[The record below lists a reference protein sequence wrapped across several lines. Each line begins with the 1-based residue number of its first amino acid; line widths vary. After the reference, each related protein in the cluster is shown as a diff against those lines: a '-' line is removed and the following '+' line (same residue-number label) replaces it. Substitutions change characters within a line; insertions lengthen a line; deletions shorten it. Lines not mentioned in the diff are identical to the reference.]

1 MGGLPGPLFVFA
13 SLRKMV
19 GVSRSLPPAS
29 LIYNPKAGRRRH
41 GRTIERIKTALGST
55 YDLAITPTAGPRH
68 AIDLARAASSRGDV
82 AVFAWGGDG
91 TVREV
96 VEGILGSTT
105 HLGVLPGGTFNVVAR
120 SIGLSGDPVRAAR
133 LLTRAV
139 PRPRD
144 VGLIADTPFVMQA
157 TAGLDGFLMHHLR
170 PDLKARLGIGGAV
183 VDGLRA
189 LVRYRFP
196 RFRVSVDGA
205 EHEVTGAGFVN
216 MTEYAGR
223 YHFVP
228 GARWDDGKA
237 HALLYTGRTRLT
249 AVGFAIDIALGRHHL
264 RRDVVIKEARTM
276 TIMKSPEVHVQT
288 DGDAWRGDLPA
299 TCRLAVQPIQVLIPA

>member
-1 MGGLPGPLFVFA
+1 
-13 SLRKMV
+13 MV
-19 GVSRSLPPAS
+19 GVSRSLAPAS

-41 GRTIERIKTALGST
+41 NRTIEGIKSALGAT
-55 YDLAITPTAGPRH
+55 YDLAVHPTTGPRH
-68 AIDLARAASSRGDV
+68 AIELARAASLRGDV

-96 VEGILGSTT
+96 AEGILGSTT
-105 HLGVLPGGTFNVVAR
+105 HLGVLPGGTFNVVALA
-120 SIGLSGDPVRAAR
+120 IGLPRDPVRAAR
-133 LLTRAV
+133 ILARAV
-139 PRPRD
+139 PRARD
-144 VGLIADTPFVMQA
+144 VGLIAGTPFLMQA
-157 TAGLDGFLMHHLR
+157 TAGLVGVLVHHLR
-170 PDLKARLGIGGAV
+170 PDLKARLGMAGAV

-189 LVRYRFP
+189 LMRYRFP

-237 HALLYTGRTRLT
+237 HVLLYTGRTRLT
-249 AVGFAIDIALGRHHL
+249 AVRFAIDLALGRHHL

-276 TIMKSPEVHVQT
+276 TISDSPGVHVQT
-288 DGDAWRGDLPA
+288 DGDAWPGALPA
-299 TCRLAVQPIQVLIPA
+299 TCRLASEQIQVLIPV

>member
-1 MGGLPGPLFVFA
+1 
-13 SLRKMV
+13 MV
-19 GVSRSLPPAS
+19 SVGRSLPPAS

-41 GRTIERIKTALGST
+41 GRTVEGIKTALGAT

-68 AIDLARAASSRGDV
+68 AIDLARAAARKGDV

-96 VEGILGSTT
+96 VEGMLGSPT
-105 HLGVLPGGTFNVVAR
+105 HLGVLPGGTFNVVALAV
-120 SIGLSGDPVRAAR
+120 GLPRDPVRAAR
-133 LLTRAV
+133 ILARAAAC
-139 PRPRD
+139 PRD
-144 VGLIADTPFVMQA
+144 VGLIADTPFLMQA

-170 PDLKARLGIGGAV
+170 PDLKARLGMGGAV
-183 VDGLRA
+183 VDGIRA
-189 LVRYRFP
+189 LMRYRFP
-196 RFRVSVDGA
+196 RFRVKVDDA

-223 YHFVP
+223 YQFVP

-237 HALLYTGRTRLT
+237 HVLLYTGRTRLT
-249 AVGFAIDIALGRHHL
+249 AVRFAIDLTLGRHHL
-264 RRDVVIKEARTM
+264 RRDVVIMEAQTM
-276 TIMKSPEVHVQT
+276 TLMHGPEVHVQT

-299 TCRLAVQPIQVLIPA
+299 TCRLSEKRIQVLIPG

>member
-1 MGGLPGPLFVFA
+1 M
-13 SLRKMV
+13 
-19 GVSRSLPPAS
+19 SRSLPPAS

-41 GRTIERIKTALGST
+41 GRTIEGIKTALRET

-68 AIDLARAASSRGDV
+68 AIELARGASARGDA

-96 VEGILGSTT
+96 VEGLLGSPT
-105 HLGVLPGGTFNVVAR
+105 HLGVLPGGTFNVVALAL
-120 SIGLSGDPVRAAR
+120 GLPRNPVRSAR
-133 LLTRAV
+133 MLAQAN
-139 PRPRD
+139 PCPRD
-144 VGLIADTPFVMQA
+144 VGLIADTPFLMQA

-170 PDLKARLGIGGAV
+170 PDLKAQLGMAGAV
-183 VDGLRA
+183 VDGLRG
-189 LVRYRFP
+189 LMRYRFP
-196 RFRVSVDGA
+196 RFRVKVDAA

-223 YHFVP
+223 YQFVP

-237 HALLYTGRTRLT
+237 HVLIYTGRTRLA
-249 AVGFAIDIALGRHHL
+249 AVRFAIDLALGRHHL
-264 RRDVVIKEARTM
+264 RRDVAIMEAQTM
-276 TIMKSPEVHVQT
+276 TIMEGPEVHVQT

-299 TCRLAVQPIQVLIPA
+299 TCRLSAERIQVLIPA